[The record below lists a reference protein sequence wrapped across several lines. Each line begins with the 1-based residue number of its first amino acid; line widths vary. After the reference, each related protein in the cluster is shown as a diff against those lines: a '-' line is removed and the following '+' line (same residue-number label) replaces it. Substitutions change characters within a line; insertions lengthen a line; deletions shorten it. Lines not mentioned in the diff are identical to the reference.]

1 MLLRPALPIFHP
13 VTLIATWFGTG
24 LIKGAPGTWGSL
36 AALPFA
42 YLIVRWGGLPSLW
55 VATLAVFLAGLW
67 ASSRYAKADNRGDP
81 GCVVIDEVVGQWLT
95 LSLIYPDVRY
105 YAIGFIAFRL
115 FDIIKPWPISWL
127 DRNIK
132 GGIGIMVDDVAA
144 GIYAGA
150 FSYVIYTA
158 LIVPSS

>member
-1 MLLRPALPIFHP
+1 MLQRPALPIFHP

-42 YLIVRWGGLPSLW
+42 YLIVWWGGLPSLW
-55 VATLAVFLAGLW
+55 AATLAAFFAGLW
-67 ASSRYAKADNRGDP
+67 ASGRYAKADNRSDP

-95 LSLIYPDVRY
+95 LSLIYPNARY
-105 YAIGFIAFRL
+105 YAIAFVAFRL
-115 FDIIKPWPISWL
+115 FDIIKPWPVSWL
-127 DRNIK
+127 DHNVK
-132 GGIGIMVDDVAA
+132 GGLGIMADDVAA
-144 GIYAGA
+144 GIYAGV

-158 LIVPSS
+158 LIVKQS